1 MSTRTQSLEAGA
13 RGETRAML
21 RLAWPLAASMLA
33 IILVETTDV
42 LMIARLGEQQLAAGA
57 LGFNLFILF
66 LLFGVG
72 ASSAVS
78 GLSAQALGAGD
89 EAGVRRT
96 FRQGVWLA
104 LLAAAPCVAALSQGE
119 HILIALGQDAALS
132 ALAQTYLDYM
142 AWVPVPIF
150 LILVLRNTMA
160 ALECVRTPMVMTFA
174 LVPLNILFNWIFM
187 FGGLGLVEPMGLPG
201 AGLAT
206 LVIESMGLVVL
217 IVYLARAKRF
227 RRFEFLKNLHRPDW
241 PRFKSLARVGGP
253 AGGLAVLEHAMFLSA
268 ALLMGWIGTRELA
281 AYHIAIQ
288 IASILFTAPF
298 ALAQAATIRIGQ
310 AAGAQDLAAV
320 RARGR
325 TVFGLTIL
333 IMGAAGIGLWL
344 GAEELMRLFVGG
356 AQENGAELIALGA
369 SYLMIAAIFQLVDG
383 LQIVACGALR
393 GLNDTVAAFW
403 LGLVGYIAA
412 GSGFA
417 YLFAFPLGWGGAG
430 VWWGLAVGLA
440 LVAALAL
447 TRFHLETRDEA
458 RAFRRLLK
466 EGARA

>member
-1 MSTRTQSLEAGA
+1 MSTRTRPLETGA

-96 FRQGVWLA
+96 FRQGLWLA
-104 LLAAAPCVAALSQGE
+104 LLAAAPCVAALSQGDR
-119 HILIALGQDAALS
+119 ILIALGQDPGLA

-150 LILVLRNTMA
+150 LILVLRNAMA
-160 ALECVRTPMVMTFA
+160 ALECVRTPMLMTFA

-187 FGGLGLVEPMGLPG
+187 FGGLGLVAPMGLPG

-206 LVIESMGLVVL
+206 LVIEGAGLVAL
-217 IVYLARAKRF
+217 TLYLARARRF

-241 PRFKSLARVGGP
+241 SRFKSLARVGAP

-268 ALLMGWIGTRELA
+268 AILMGWIGVRELA

-288 IASILFTAPF
+288 VASILFVAPF

-325 TVFGLTIL
+325 TVFGLTVL
-333 IMGAAGIGLWL
+333 VMGAAGIGLWL
-344 GAEELMRLFVGG
+344 GAETLMRLFVGG
-356 AQENGAELIALGA
+356 GQANAAELIALGA
-369 SYLMIAAIFQLVDG
+369 GYLMIAAVFQLVDG

-403 LGLVGYIAA
+403 LGLVGYIVA

-430 VWWGLAVGLA
+430 VWWGLAVGLFI
-440 LVAALAL
+440 VAALAL
-447 TRFHLETRDEA
+447 ARFYAETRDEA

-466 EGARA
+466 ERAQA